1 MARTRTKRT
10 RKFGDK
16 VLHWIAEYHYKDDAR
31 RRARLIRNMGYQA
44 RVVRLPPEAR
54 PMRWAVYAE
63 RGVLPGFRTG

>member
-1 MARTRTKRT
+1 MAKRQ

-16 VLHWIAEYHYKDDAR
+16 VLCLVAEYHYKDDAR

-44 RVVRLPPEAR
+44 RMVRLPRTAK

-63 RGVLPGFRTG
+63 RGYLPGWRTG